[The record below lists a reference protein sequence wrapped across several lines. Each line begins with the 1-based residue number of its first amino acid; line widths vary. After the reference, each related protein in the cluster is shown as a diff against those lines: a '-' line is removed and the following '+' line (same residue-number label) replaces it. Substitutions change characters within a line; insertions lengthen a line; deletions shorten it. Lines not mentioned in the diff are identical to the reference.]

1 MADSSLVSYERY
13 SPNCSSRNG
22 SKIVKLTPHHAAG
35 NLSIETMGG
44 VFANAGRGASATYGI
59 GSDGRTAQYV
69 PEGKRPRTSSNY
81 ENDRQ
86 AITVE
91 VANDGGAPDWHV
103 SDKAFESLV
112 ALAIDIC
119 RRHGLGSLTWTGDK
133 NGTITAHYMFVAT
146 TCMGPYLTSKMPEL
160 ARRVNEA
167 LGAGTPVP
175 SVPQTPAPTPDKTGS
190 GFGGTYVCQA
200 DGCRVRCAPS
210 LSGQIVAQYS
220 KGQTVILDDWYV
232 NADGWIWGR
241 YTGASSGQKR
251 YIAVGKPTG
260 KPEPGDLWIKKG
272 SATSGSAQAAKP
284 AGIRVGSKVRVTNP
298 CDVNGTH
305 LAVSGVYDVIQVNG
319 NRVVIGRGKAVTAA
333 VPAGNLALA

>member
-22 SKIVKLTPHHAAG
+22 SKVVKLTPHHAAG
-35 NLSIETMGG
+35 NVSVETMGG
-44 VFANAGRGASATYGI
+44 LFANPERGASANYGI

-69 PEGKRPRTSSNY
+69 REHMRPWTSSSY
-81 ENDRQ
+81 DNDRQ

-103 SDKAFESLV
+103 SDKAFDSLV

-119 RRHGLGSLTWTGDK
+119 RRHGLDSLTWTGDK
-133 NGTITAHYMFVAT
+133 SGTITAHYMFVAT

-175 SVPQTPAPTPDKTGS
+175 SVPQTPAPKPDKTGT
-190 GFGGTYVCQA
+190 GFGGAYVCQA

-210 LSGQIVAQYS
+210 LSGQIVAQYNR
-220 KGQTVILDDWYV
+220 GQTVVLDDWYV
-232 NADGWIWGR
+232 SKDGWIWGR
-241 YTGASSGQKR
+241 YTGAQSGQKR
-251 YIAVGKPTG
+251 YVAVGRPTG
-260 KPEPGDLWIKKG
+260 KPEPDDLWIKKG
-272 SATSGSAQAAKP
+272 GAPAAP
-284 AGIRVGSKVRVTNP
+284 ASIGVGSSVIVSNP
-298 CDVNGTH
+298 LDWNGTS
-305 LAVSGVYDVIQVNG
+305 LAVSGTYKVMELKG
-319 NRVVIGRGKAVTAA
+319 ARAVIGRGGVVTAA
-333 VPAGNLALA
+333 INVSNLRLA

>member
-22 SKIVKLTPHHAAG
+22 SKVVKLTPHHAAG
-35 NLSIETMGG
+35 NVSVETMGG
-44 VFANAGRGASATYGI
+44 LFANPERGASANYGI

-69 PEGKRPRTSSNY
+69 REFMRPWTSSSY
-81 ENDRQ
+81 DNDRQ

-103 SDKAFESLV
+103 SDKAFDSLV

-119 RRHGLGSLTWTGDK
+119 RRHGLDSLTWTGDK
-133 NGTITAHYMFVAT
+133 SGTITAHYMFVAT

-175 SVPQTPAPTPDKTGS
+175 SVPQTPAPKPDKTGT

-210 LSGQIVAQYS
+210 LSGQIVAQYNR
-220 KGQTVILDDWYV
+220 GQTVVLDDWYV
-232 NADGWIWGR
+232 SKDGWIWGR
-241 YTGASSGQKR
+241 YTGAQSGQKR
-251 YIAVGKPTG
+251 YVAVGRPTG
-260 KPEPGDLWIKKG
+260 KPEPDDLWIKKG
-272 SATSGSAQAAKP
+272 GAPAAP
-284 AGIRVGSKVRVTNP
+284 ASIGVGSSVIVSNP
-298 CDVNGTH
+298 VDWNGTS
-305 LAVSGVYDVIQVNG
+305 LAVSGTYKVMELKG
-319 NRVVIGRGKAVTAA
+319 ARAVIGRGGVVTAA
-333 VPAGNLALA
+333 INVSNLRLA

>member
-22 SKIVKLTPHHAAG
+22 SKVVKLTPHHAAG
-35 NLSIETMGG
+35 NVSVETMGG
-44 VFANAGRGASATYGI
+44 LFANPERGASANYGI

-69 PEGKRPRTSSNY
+69 REYMRPWTSSSY
-81 ENDRQ
+81 DNDRQ

-103 SDKAFESLV
+103 SDKAFDSLV

-119 RRHGLGSLTWTGDK
+119 RRHGLDSLTWTGDK
-133 NGTITAHYMFVAT
+133 SGTITAHYMFVAT

-160 ARRVNEA
+160 ARRVAEA

-175 SVPQTPAPTPDKTGS
+175 SVPQTPAPKPDKTGT

-210 LSGQIVAQYS
+210 LSGQIVAQYNR
-220 KGQTVILDDWYV
+220 GQTVVLDDWYV
-232 NADGWIWGR
+232 SKDGWIWGR
-241 YTGASSGQKR
+241 YTGAQSGQKR
-251 YIAVGKPTG
+251 YVAVGRPTG
-260 KPEPGDLWIKKG
+260 KPESDDLWIKKG
-272 SATSGSAQAAKP
+272 GAPAAP
-284 AGIRVGSKVRVTNP
+284 ASIGVGSSVIVSNP
-298 CDVNGTH
+298 VDWNGTS
-305 LAVSGVYDVIQVNG
+305 LAVSGTYKVMELKG
-319 NRVVIGRGKAVTAA
+319 ARAVIGRGGVVTAA
-333 VPAGNLALA
+333 INVSNLRLA

>member
-22 SKIVKLTPHHAAG
+22 SKVVKLTPHHAAG
-35 NLSIETMGG
+35 NVSVETMGG
-44 VFANAGRGASATYGI
+44 LFANPERGASANYGI

-69 PEGKRPRTSSNY
+69 REYMRPWTSSSY
-81 ENDRQ
+81 DNDRQ

-103 SDKAFESLV
+103 SDKAFDSLV

-119 RRHGLGSLTWTGDK
+119 RRHGLDSLTWTGDK
-133 NGTITAHYMFVAT
+133 SGTITAHYMFVAT

-175 SVPQTPAPTPDKTGS
+175 SVPQTPVPKPDKTGT

-210 LSGQIVAQYS
+210 LSGQIVAQYNR
-220 KGQTVILDDWYV
+220 GQTVVLDDWYV
-232 NADGWIWGR
+232 SKDGWIWGR
-241 YTGASSGQKR
+241 YTGAQSGQKR
-251 YIAVGKPTG
+251 YVAVGRPTG
-260 KPEPGDLWIKKG
+260 KPEPDDLWIKKG
-272 SATSGSAQAAKP
+272 GAPAAP
-284 AGIRVGSKVRVTNP
+284 VSIGVGSSVIVSNP
-298 CDVNGTH
+298 VDWNGTS
-305 LAVSGVYDVIQVNG
+305 LAVSGTYKVMELKG
-319 NRVVIGRGKAVTAA
+319 ARAVIGRGGVVTAA
-333 VPAGNLALA
+333 INVSNLRLA

>member
-22 SKIVKLTPHHAAG
+22 SKVVKLTPHHAAG
-35 NLSIETMGG
+35 NVSVETMGG
-44 VFANAGRGASATYGI
+44 LFANPERGASANYGI

-69 PEGKRPRTSSNY
+69 REYMRSWTSSSY
-81 ENDRQ
+81 DNDRQ

-103 SDKAFESLV
+103 SDKAFDSLV

-119 RRHGLGSLTWTGDK
+119 RRHGLDSLTWTGDK
-133 NGTITAHYMFVAT
+133 SGTITAHYMFVAT

-175 SVPQTPAPTPDKTGS
+175 SVPQTPAPKPDKTGT

-210 LSGQIVAQYS
+210 LSGQIVAQYNR
-220 KGQTVILDDWYV
+220 GQTVVLDDWYV
-232 NADGWIWGR
+232 SKDGWIWGR
-241 YTGASSGQKR
+241 YTGAQSGQKR
-251 YIAVGKPTG
+251 YVAVGRPTG
-260 KPEPGDLWIKKG
+260 KPEPDDLWIKKG
-272 SATSGSAQAAKP
+272 GAPAAP
-284 AGIRVGSKVRVTNP
+284 ASIGVGSSVIVSNP
-298 CDVNGTH
+298 VDWNGTS
-305 LAVSGVYDVIQVNG
+305 LAVSGTYKVMELKG
-319 NRVVIGRGKAVTAA
+319 ARAVIGRGGVVTAA
-333 VPAGNLALA
+333 INVSNLRLA

>member
-22 SKIVKLTPHHAAG
+22 SKVVKLTPHHAAG
-35 NLSIETMGG
+35 NVSVETMGG
-44 VFANAGRGASATYGI
+44 LFANPERGASANYGI

-69 PEGKRPRTSSNY
+69 REYMRPWTSSSY
-81 ENDRQ
+81 DNDRQ

-103 SDKAFESLV
+103 SDKAFDSLV

-119 RRHGLGSLTWTGDK
+119 RRHGLDSLTWTGDK
-133 NGTITAHYMFVAT
+133 SGTITAHYMFVAT

-175 SVPQTPAPTPDKTGS
+175 SVPQTPAPKPDKTGT

-210 LSGQIVAQYS
+210 LSGQIVAQYNR
-220 KGQTVILDDWYV
+220 GQTVVLDDWYV
-232 NADGWIWGR
+232 SKDGWIWGR
-241 YTGASSGQKR
+241 YTGAQSGQKR
-251 YIAVGKPTG
+251 YVAVGRPTG
-260 KPEPGDLWIKKG
+260 KPEPDDLWIKKG
-272 SATSGSAQAAKP
+272 GASAAP
-284 AGIRVGSKVRVTNP
+284 ASIGVGSSVIVSNP
-298 CDVNGTH
+298 VDWNGTS
-305 LAVSGVYDVIQVNG
+305 LAVSGTYKVMELKG
-319 NRVVIGRGKAVTAA
+319 ARAVIGRGGVVTAA
-333 VPAGNLALA
+333 INVSNLRLA

>member
-22 SKIVKLTPHHAAG
+22 SKVVKLTPHHAAG
-35 NLSIETMGG
+35 NVSVETMGG
-44 VFANAGRGASATYGI
+44 LFANPERGASANYGI

-69 PEGKRPRTSSNY
+69 REHMRPWTSSSY
-81 ENDRQ
+81 DNDRQ

-103 SDKAFESLV
+103 SDKAFDSLV

-119 RRHGLGSLTWTGDK
+119 RRHGLDSLTWTGDK
-133 NGTITAHYMFVAT
+133 SGTITAHYMFVAT

-175 SVPQTPAPTPDKTGS
+175 SVPQTPAPKPDKTGT

-210 LSGQIVAQYS
+210 LSGQIVAQYNR
-220 KGQTVILDDWYV
+220 GQTVVLDDWYV
-232 NADGWIWGR
+232 SKDGWIWGR
-241 YTGASSGQKR
+241 YTGAQSGQKR
-251 YIAVGKPTG
+251 YVAVGRPTG
-260 KPEPGDLWIKKG
+260 KPEPDDLWIKKG
-272 SATSGSAQAAKP
+272 GAPAAP
-284 AGIRVGSKVRVTNP
+284 ASIGVGSSVIVSNP
-298 CDVNGTH
+298 VDWNGTS
-305 LAVSGVYDVIQVNG
+305 LAVSGTYKVMELKG
-319 NRVVIGRGKAVTAA
+319 ARAVIGRGGVVTAA
-333 VPAGNLALA
+333 INVSNLRLA

>member
-22 SKIVKLTPHHAAG
+22 SKVVKLTPHHAAG
-35 NLSIETMGG
+35 NVSVETMGG
-44 VFANAGRGASATYGI
+44 LFANPERGASANYGI

-69 PEGKRPRTSSNY
+69 REYMRPWTSSSY
-81 ENDRQ
+81 DNDRQ

-103 SDKAFESLV
+103 SDKAFDSLV

-133 NGTITAHYMFVAT
+133 SGTITAHYMFVAT

-175 SVPQTPAPTPDKTGS
+175 SVPQTPAPKPDKTGT

-210 LSGQIVAQYS
+210 LSGQIVAQYNR
-220 KGQTVILDDWYV
+220 GQTVVLDDWYV
-232 NADGWIWGR
+232 SKDGWIWGR
-241 YTGASSGQKR
+241 YTGAQSGQKR
-251 YIAVGKPTG
+251 YVAVGRPTG
-260 KPEPGDLWIKKG
+260 KPEPDDLWIKKG
-272 SATSGSAQAAKP
+272 GAPAAP
-284 AGIRVGSKVRVTNP
+284 ASIGVGSSVIVSNP
-298 CDVNGTH
+298 VDWNGIS
-305 LAVSGVYDVIQVNG
+305 LAVSGTYKVMELKG
-319 NRVVIGRGKAVTAA
+319 ARAVIGRGGVVTAA
-333 VPAGNLALA
+333 INVSNLRLA

>member
-22 SKIVKLTPHHAAG
+22 SKVLKLTPHHAAG
-35 NLSIETMGG
+35 NVSVETMGG
-44 VFANAGRGASATYGI
+44 MFANPGRGASANYGI

-69 PEGKRPRTSSNY
+69 REKMRAWTSSNY

-119 RRHGLGSLTWTGDK
+119 RRHGLDSLTWTGDK
-133 NGTITAHYMFVAT
+133 SGTITAHYMFVAT

-160 ARRVNEA
+160 ALRVNEA

-175 SVPQTPAPTPDKTGS
+175 SVPQTPAPKPDKTGT

-210 LSGQIVAQYS
+210 LSGQIVAQYNR
-220 KGQTVILDDWYV
+220 GQTVVLDDWYV
-232 NADGWIWGR
+232 SKDGWIWGR
-241 YTGASSGQKR
+241 YTGAQSGQKR
-251 YIAVGKPTG
+251 YVAVGRPTG
-260 KPEPGDLWIKKG
+260 KPEPDDLWIKKG
-272 SATSGSAQAAKP
+272 GAPAAP
-284 AGIRVGSKVRVTNP
+284 ASIGVGSSVIVSNP
-298 CDVNGTH
+298 VDWNGTS
-305 LAVSGVYDVIQVNG
+305 LAVSGTYKVMELKG
-319 NRVVIGRGKAVTAA
+319 ARAVIGRGGVVTAA
-333 VPAGNLALA
+333 INVSNLRLA

>member
-22 SKIVKLTPHHAAG
+22 SGVVKLTPHHAAG
-35 NLSIETMGG
+35 NVSVETMGG
-44 VFANAGRGASATYGI
+44 LFANPERGASANYGI

-69 PEGKRPRTSSNY
+69 REYMRPWTSSSY
-81 ENDRQ
+81 DNDRQ

-103 SDKAFESLV
+103 SDKAFDSLV

-119 RRHGLGSLTWTGDK
+119 RRHGLDSLTWTGDK
-133 NGTITAHYMFVAT
+133 SGTITAHYMFVAT

-175 SVPQTPAPTPDKTGS
+175 SVPQTPAPKPDKTGT

-210 LSGQIVAQYS
+210 LSGQIVAQYNR
-220 KGQTVILDDWYV
+220 GQTVVLDDWYV
-232 NADGWIWGR
+232 SKDGWIWGR
-241 YTGASSGQKR
+241 YTGAQSGQKR
-251 YIAVGKPTG
+251 YVAVGRPTG
-260 KPEPGDLWIKKG
+260 RPEPDDLWIKKG
-272 SATSGSAQAAKP
+272 GAPAAP
-284 AGIRVGSKVRVTNP
+284 ASIGVGSSVIVSNP
-298 CDVNGTH
+298 VDWNGTS
-305 LAVSGVYDVIQVNG
+305 LAVSGTYKVMELKG
-319 NRVVIGRGKAVTAA
+319 ARAVIGRGGVVTAA
-333 VPAGNLALA
+333 INVSNLRLA

>member
-22 SKIVKLTPHHAAG
+22 SKVVKLTPHHAAG

-69 PEGKRPRTSSNY
+69 PEGKRPWTSSNS

-112 ALAIDIC
+112 ALAIDIGRRHGLGSLTWTGDQAITVEVANDGGAPDWHVSDKAFESLVALAIDIG

-232 NADGWIWGR
+232 LRRN
-241 YTGASSGQKR
+241 
-251 YIAVGKPTG
+251 
-260 KPEPGDLWIKKG
+260 
-272 SATSGSAQAAKP
+272 
-284 AGIRVGSKVRVTNP
+284 VRVP
-298 CDVNGTH
+298 G
-305 LAVSGVYDVIQVNG
+305 G
-319 NRVVIGRGKAVTAA
+319 RVPRALRA
-333 VPAGNLALA
+333 VPLRPDRRAVQQGPDRHPRRLVRQR